1 MTAPTIAKP
10 LNFNL
15 SLNEPDDGDA
25 FARDF
30 GNDDA
35 RMAQMLA
42 AQARKT
48 EIDSGEVEE
57 DEVLQN
63 DHMSRDQ
70 KAKALQEYLF
80 LAASNGDSRRV
91 ERLVRGEASDMID
104 FNAADAEGTP
114 PLVYASCFG
123 HKDVVLSL
131 LNAGAMVDNQD
142 RNQWTAR
149 TRINP
154 KQLP

>member
-1 MTAPTIAKP
+1 
-10 LNFNL
+10 
-15 SLNEPDDGDA
+15 
-25 FARDF
+25 
-30 GNDDA
+30 
-35 RMAQMLA
+35 MLA

-91 ERLVRGEASDMID
+91 ERLVRGEASNMID